1 MSMSDAAGLPDGRD
15 LIRTMGW
22 ESLPYS
28 CVAVAR
34 RKSVDGRRSVW
45 SWLVLIPWSDDSKP
59 WIDGTEIFTSSMLT
73 EEDERAKVFAK
84 IRGLLDD
91 RYGESVAH
99 QAADE
104 LIEKLLG
111 DD

>member
-1 MSMSDAAGLPDGRD
+1 MTSSDAAGMPDGRD

-22 ESLPYS
+22 EPMPYS
-28 CVAVAR
+28 CVAVT
-34 RKSVDGRRSVW
+34 RKASVDSRRSVW

-59 WIDGTEIFTSSMLT
+59 WIDGTEIFTNSMLS
-73 EEDERAKVFAK
+73 EDDQREQIYGK
-84 IRGLLDD
+84 IRGILDD
-91 RYGESVAH
+91 RYGDSMSSAT
-99 QAADE
+99 DD

>member
-1 MSMSDAAGLPDGRD
+1 MSTPDAAGLPDGRD
-15 LIRTMGW
+15 LIRTLGW
-22 ESLPYS
+22 DPMPYS

-34 RKSVDGRRSVW
+34 RKTVDGRRSVW

-59 WIDGTEIFTSSMLT
+59 WIDGTEIFTSSMLS
-73 EEDERAKVFAK
+73 EADEKEQVFAK
-84 IRGLLDD
+84 IRSLLDA